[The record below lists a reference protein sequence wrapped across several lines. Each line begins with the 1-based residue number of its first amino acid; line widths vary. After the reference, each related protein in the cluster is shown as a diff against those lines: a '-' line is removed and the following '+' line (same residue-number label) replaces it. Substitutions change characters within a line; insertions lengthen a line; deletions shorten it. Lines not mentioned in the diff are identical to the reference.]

1 MRRIINGKAYDTS
14 KAQLV
19 ASDRY
24 WDGNNFDRH
33 GRNTF
38 LYKTE
43 TGNFFLHRTT
53 NWQGERDYIEPL
65 TLEEAEWWYERLPEQ
80 DLHYEEAFGVAPVEA

>member
-1 MRRIINGKAYDTS
+1 MRQIINGKAYDTN

-19 ASDRY
+19 TSDRY
-24 WDGNNFDRH
+24 WDGSNFDRR

-38 LYKTE
+38 LYKTKK
-43 TGNFFLHRTT
+43 GNFFLHRTT

-65 TLEEAEWWYERLPEQ
+65 TLEEAKCWFERLHEQ
-80 DLHYEEAFGVAPVEA
+80 DLDYEEAFGVAPVEA